1 MNSRR
6 SPLGTHLSRV
16 VRREPHL
23 QRRYGLSLA
32 RSSLTIWERQENL
45 APKVLLWV
53 SKPVWASIQI
63 LPVEF
68 CVDVA
73 SLQHVLDILLGL
85 LKRDVPSHVEA
96 ALQDPAIYL
105 SLPRIVSCQGQ
116 PLVALVPVLQIA
128 QVPGTHPDIGLRV
141 PKVSAKAAPLG
152 DKTSRLR

>member
-1 MNSRR
+1 MNSKKSTRNA
-6 SPLGTHLSRV
+6 PLKSRTP
-16 VRREPHL
+16 RAPPPKALRFKSCSEQPYH
-23 QRRYGLSLA
+23 R
-32 RSSLTIWERQENL
+32 ERQENL

-85 LKRDVPSHVEA
+85 LKRDVAGHVEA
-96 ALQDPAIYL
+96 AFQDPAIYL

-116 PLVALVPVLQIA
+116 PLVTLVPVLQIA
-128 QVPGTHPDIGLRV
+128 QVPGAHPDVRLRV
-141 PKVSAKAAPLG
+141 PKVPAEAAPLG
-152 DKTSRLR
+152 DKTGCLR